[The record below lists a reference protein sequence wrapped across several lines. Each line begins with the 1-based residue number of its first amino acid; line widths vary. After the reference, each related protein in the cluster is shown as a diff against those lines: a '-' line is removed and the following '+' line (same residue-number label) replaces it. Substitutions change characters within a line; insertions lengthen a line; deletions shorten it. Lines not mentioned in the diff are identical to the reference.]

1 MLQLGKI
8 MKIKQLNI
16 FTLITFLLMVSF
28 LPKSHATETSIA
40 SVNEAIVNSLEQT
53 NDKFIAGEHYVVL
66 NKPVATRDKSKVEVV
81 EMFSYGCPHCF
92 EFEPLIK
99 EWVKNKSNNID
110 FWYFP
115 AVWNQ
120 PMELFAK
127 AFYTAHELNI
137 LEKIHIPLFTTI
149 VIEQKKLSTENDLA
163 NFFTEYG
170 IDNQAFTHAFNSS
183 AVENQAK
190 LAQQHVHSYSPA
202 GVPEIIIN
210 GKYRIDRMRAG
221 GLKEMLEVADYL
233 IKKEQELL

>member
-1 MLQLGKI
+1 MLS
-8 MKIKQLNI
+8 
-16 FTLITFLLMVSF
+16 VSF
-28 LPKSHATETSIA
+28 IPQSYATETTVK
-40 SVNEAIVNSLEQT
+40 SVNKAIKNLSEQ
-53 NDKFIAGEHYVVL
+53 NNLQFIAGEHYVVL
-66 NKPVATRDKSKVEVV
+66 NKPVATRDKSKIEVV
-81 EMFSYGCPHCF
+81 EMFSYGCPHCY

-120 PMELFAK
+120 PMKLFAK
-127 AFYTAHELNI
+127 AFYAAHELKI
-137 LEKIHIPLFTTI
+137 LEQIHIPLFTTI
-149 VIEQKKLSTENDLA
+149 VIEQKKISTENDLA
-163 NFFTEYG
+163 NFFKEYG
-170 IDNQAFTHAFNSS
+170 IDNKEFTQAFNSA

-233 IKKEQELL
+233 IKKEQELP